1 MRRARLISQIIPNET
16 RFAENG
22 VWGPIKKKKKKK
34 KNLNP
39 NRIKPG
45 WPGVGNTRAV
55 NDAPPR
61 DPLGRGASLARAR
74 PKP

>member
-1 MRRARLISQIIPNET
+1 MRRARLFSQLIPNET
-16 RFAENG
+16 KFAESD
-22 VWGPIKKKKKKK
+22 VWGPIKT
-34 KNLNP
+34 LNP
-39 NRIKPG
+39 NRITPG

>member
-1 MRRARLISQIIPNET
+1 MRRARLFSQLI
-16 RFAENG
+16 AESG
-22 VWGPIKKKKKKK
+22 VWGPIKKT
-34 KNLNP
+34 LNP

-45 WPGVGNTRAV
+45 WPGVGNTQAV

>member
-1 MRRARLISQIIPNET
+1 MRRARLFSQLIPNET
-16 RFAENG
+16 RFAESG
-22 VWGPIKKKKKKK
+22 VWGPLKKKKK
-34 KNLNP
+34 LNP
-39 NRIKPG
+39 NRITPG